1 LTAKKWRITILVN
14 NTVPEGP
21 FIAEHGLSM
30 MIADLSR
37 SDGRF
42 ILFDAG
48 QRPDTILRNSQQ
60 AGVDWSRLDNIIL
73 SHAHYDH
80 NGGLPGILSMVHHP
94 VSVIGHPETFLRRV
108 NDIPFRRDIGT
119 SFSKT
124 VLLKSDINYVESEEA
139 FHLSDDLILTGE
151 IPRRYA
157 FESESLRGLFK
168 EEAGEFVQDIV
179 ADDKSLIIRSPGRG
193 FYLICGCCHAGMM
206 NTIRHASDIS
216 GEDTL
221 LGIMGGFHLSAF
233 HDETLVTAVQ
243 ELEKWNPRLIIPL
256 HCTGMIATAML
267 WNVFGKKVKFLGAG
281 DHIDLD

>member
-1 LTAKKWRITILVN
+1 MAPKKWRITILVN

-30 MIADLSR
+30 VIADLSR
-37 SDGRF
+37 SDGKF

-60 AGVDWSRLDNIIL
+60 AGVDWSKLDSIIL

-80 NGGLPGILSMVHHP
+80 TGGLPGILSMVHHP
-94 VSVIGHPETFLRRV
+94 VSIIGHPETFLRRV

-124 VLLKSDINYVESEEA
+124 VLLKSNINYVESKEA
-139 FHLSDDLILTGE
+139 YHLLDNLILTGE
-151 IPRRYA
+151 IPRCYA
-157 FESESLRGLFK
+157 FESESLRGLLK
-168 EEAGEFVQDIV
+168 EETGEFVQDIV
-179 ADDKSLIIRSPGRG
+179 ADDKSLIIREPGRG

-216 GEDTL
+216 GEDKL
-221 LGIMGGFHLSAF
+221 LGIMGGFHLNVF
-233 HDETLVTAVQ
+233 HDETLTTAVQ
-243 ELEKWNPRLIIPL
+243 ELEKWNPPLIVPL
-256 HCTGMIATAML
+256 HCSGMTATAML

>member
-1 LTAKKWRITILVN
+1 MFPKKWRITILVN

-30 MIADLSR
+30 VIADLSR
-37 SDGRF
+37 SDGKF

-60 AGVDWSRLDNIIL
+60 ARVDWSKLDSIVL

-80 NGGLPGILSMVHHP
+80 TGGLPAILSMVHHP
-94 VSVIGHPETFLRRV
+94 VSIIGHPETFLRRV
-108 NDIPFRRDIGT
+108 NDIPFRRDIGA

-124 VLLKSDINYVESEEA
+124 VLLKSNINYVESKEA
-139 FHLSDDLILTGE
+139 YHLSDNLILTGE

-157 FESESLRGLFK
+157 FESESLHGLLK
-168 EEAGEFVQDIV
+168 EEAGVFVQDIV

-193 FYLICGCCHAGMM
+193 FYLICGCCHAGML

-216 GEDTL
+216 GEDKL
-221 LGIMGGFHLSAF
+221 LGIMGGFHLNAF
-233 HDETLVTAVQ
+233 HDETLTTAVQ
-243 ELEKWNPRLIIPL
+243 ELKKWNPRLIIPL
-256 HCTGMIATAML
+256 HCSGMTATAML